1 MVRIQTTDEQINI
14 YMSTL
19 KVNAIEKKD
28 ADQTLTVKDATL
40 TGATVADMSNFT
52 FPTGHIIQTIVA
64 THSTAT
70 SALTE
75 TSFSASGSIGITGS
89 ITPKST
95 SNKILIS
102 LSIPL
107 YVERA
112 TTAVR
117 YGVRIYRN
125 ASGSTNGYL
134 NNQPTDHYLCSVDNS
149 GTTQLDYTTQHN
161 MQALDTTYN
170 TSGSAVDY
178 TVHLAIDQSNNS
190 QTITAQK
197 DNMPTVMTLMEI
209 QG

>member
-1 MVRIQTTDEQINI
+1 
-14 YMSTL
+14 MSTL

-95 SNKILIS
+95 SNKIL
-102 LSIPL
+102 
-107 YVERA
+107 
-112 TTAVR
+112 
-117 YGVRIYRN
+117 
-125 ASGSTNGYL
+125 
-134 NNQPTDHYLCSVDNS
+134 
-149 GTTQLDYTTQHN
+149 
-161 MQALDTTYN
+161 
-170 TSGSAVDY
+170 
-178 TVHLAIDQSNNS
+178 
-190 QTITAQK
+190 
-197 DNMPTVMTLMEI
+197 
-209 QG
+209 